1 MINWKVRLKNVHF
14 WLAVIPAALLVAQ
27 SAAALL
33 GFTLPVQAV
42 EEKLLELVNAL
53 FGLLTILGI
62 VNDPTTK
69 GLADS
74 QRALGYQTPN

>member
-74 QRALGYQTPN
+74 QRALGYQAPN